1 MKRLRVRMKVIILI
15 VRLQMKM
22 MMKLSFLIVVKGMTR
37 LMLKKSRKRNRLL
50 RRSQKRKMLQFIKFP

>member
-1 MKRLRVRMKVIILI
+1 MKVIILI

-22 MMKLSFLIVVKGMTR
+22 MMKLSFLIVKAR
-37 LMLKKSRKRNRLL
+37 LLLKKSRKRNSTV